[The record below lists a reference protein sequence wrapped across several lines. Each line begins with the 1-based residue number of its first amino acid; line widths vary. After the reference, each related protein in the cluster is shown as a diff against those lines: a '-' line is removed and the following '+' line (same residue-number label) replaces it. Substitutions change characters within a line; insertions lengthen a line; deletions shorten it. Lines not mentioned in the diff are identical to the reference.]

1 MSATALT
8 VIDML
13 NSYDHEDAELLLPLV
28 RTVLPRVISLI
39 DRARRSDTE
48 VIYVNDNFGLW
59 RSHHD
64 ELLDAVL
71 SGPHGTR
78 WNRSGLNESVEERAD
93 RLWNELLQEIRVTR
107 NGLQILFG
115 FLLTVA
121 FTPRFAAGNGGLGA
135 ASHPARS
142 DAQQRRPLAR
152 SRAFRRSWPICPVG
166 GVRSSRG
173 DQTSSVTRPL
183 RWIRR

>member
-1 MSATALT
+1 MSATALI

-48 VIYVNDNFGLW
+48 VIYVNGNFGLW

-71 SGPHGTR
+71 SGPHGD
-78 WNRSGLNESVEERAD
+78 LVEP
-93 RLWNELLQEIRVTR
+93 V
-107 NGLQILFG
+107 
-115 FLLTVA
+115 
-121 FTPRFAAGNGGLGA
+121 
-135 ASHPARS
+135 
-142 DAQQRRPLAR
+142 RPE
-152 SRAFRRSWPICPVG
+152 
-166 GVRSSRG
+166 
-173 DQTSSVTRPL
+173 
-183 RWIRR
+183 